1 MPSTS
6 ELETKVMES
15 LKNGKHNLPLF
26 LEYLRGLLL
35 ENGYQKEYLSKDA
48 SEEERAAEEKKM
60 NSLKVTMTGILLSS
74 MANFH
79 SNDYSVCLSLIPE
92 RVQDL
97 KYLKPV
103 LDALLLLQSTLEKG
117 EFTEFWSQWAK
128 VLKVNPYVPP
138 HFESTVRQTIYEVI
152 SNSVVGI
159 KQDTLARL
167 VNVPDVKAFVAANAK
182 SVKATVNGSSDV
194 VFAPN
199 EFNTPK
205 QHEAPETITAEK
217 IAALVRND

>member
-1 MPSTS
+1 MD
-6 ELETKVMES
+6 S
-15 LKNGKHNLPLF
+15 LKAGKHNLPLF

-35 ENGYQKEYLSKDA
+35 ENGYQKEYFSKDA
-48 SEEERAAEEKKM
+48 SDEERAADEKKM
-60 NSLKVTMTGILLSS
+60 NSLKATLTGILLSS
-74 MANFH
+74 LANFH
-79 SNDYSVCLSLIPE
+79 SNDYSTCLSLIPE

-97 KYLKPV
+97 KYLKPA
-103 LDALLLLQSTLEKG
+103 LDALLLLQSSLEKG
-117 EFTEFWSQWAK
+117 EFSEFWNQWAK
-128 VLKVNPYVPP
+128 TAKLNPYVPP
-138 HFESTVRQTIYEVI
+138 HFEPTVRQTIYEVV

-167 VNVPDVKAFVAANAK
+167 LSVPDVKAFVAANSK
-182 SVKATVNGSSDV
+182 TVKATVNGSSDV

-205 QHEAPETITAEK
+205 KHAVAETITAEK